1 MDKPVDKRKR
11 TRKRRPTVVSRHGRY
26 RFQTGMVTAS
36 LLERGL
42 PMDAAFEASRLLRD
56 KVAGMRDISTA
67 ELEVELDA
75 VLVQMGLP
83 PLAQVAP
90 AAQAERVPLVRSA
103 TGLRPFDRGLLVRD
117 LFSAGV
123 PVEAATE
130 LVGDLLR
137 RLCARPDREIGDGAL
152 EEEAVAMVEARYDLN
167 HARRYRLTR
176 WLRRSDRPVVILLGG
191 ATGTGKST
199 LAMELAFRLGIRMA
213 ISTDMI
219 RETMR
224 TVLSPEVVPG
234 LHDHSF
240 RGIVQVGQVLSDPRE
255 RVLAGFRQQASQVA
269 VGIRAVVRRALR
281 ENTHL
286 IIEGTHLLP
295 PFEQYLPYD
304 GQAHVAG
311 MVLGVPSERRH
322 LERFPER
329 AGRAPHRD
337 AATYLDSFQAV
348 RWIHDDLLQSAED
361 HEALVLTGEDTGS
374 TATLAVEYLSQVL
387 PVGGGQA
394 RAPEAALHGIDD
406 SAPRTLF
413 IVLDGLSDEPNPA
426 LGGRTPLAAAGKPW
440 LDMLAG
446 CGGQGQ
452 VATAARPGVAPGTD
466 EGLRALLGWPAMPD
480 AGRGLYEALGQGI
493 AVPAGAVVFRGNLA
507 TVAPDGSLI
516 DRRAG
521 RIRAGTADL
530 LAGLRNLTLKNGLRA
545 SAFPGHEHRLVV
557 MLQGEGLSAAVGDS
571 DPGGAAPI
579 QRPLDPRATDDT
591 PEAART
597 AEALREFL
605 DHAAEVL
612 SAHPLNQARIDEGLP
627 AANCIITRGAAQ
639 VEGPTRPS
647 VRTRGAMVS
656 ACPTALGVAR
666 AAGVQG
672 TRGPTMTGNL
682 DTDIE
687 GKLTVAAT
695 LLQTQ
700 PFVVVHLKGT
710 DIAAHD
716 RRPAAKRD
724 FIARFD
730 RALGHFLSRDE
741 ARGLRIVVSAD
752 HGTSSVSG
760 NHLADPVPLL
770 LATWDGPC
778 DPGAFD
784 EESAARGALGLLD
797 SAELSQLLWAE

>member
-1 MDKPVDKRKR
+1 MDKPTDKRKR
-11 TRKRRPTVVSRHGRY
+11 TRKRRPTVVSRHGHY

-42 PMDAAFEASRLLRD
+42 EMEVAFEASRLLRD
-56 KVAGMRDISTA
+56 RVAGMREIGTA
-67 ELEVELDA
+67 ELAAELDA
-75 VLVQMGLP
+75 VLVGMGHA
-83 PLAQVAP
+83 PLAYAKPVAP
-90 AAQAERVPLVRSA
+90 TEHPLQVRGA
-103 TGLRPFDRGLLVRD
+103 TGVRPLERGLLVRD

-123 PVEAATE
+123 PVEVAAG
-130 LVGDLLR
+130 LVEDMVR
-137 RLCARPDREIGDGAL
+137 RLSGNPDGEIGEAEL
-152 EEEAVAMVEARYDLN
+152 EEVASNLVEARFDVA

-176 WLRRSDRPVVILLGG
+176 WLRRSDKPVVILLGG

-199 LAMELAFRLGIRMA
+199 LAMELAFRLGIRIA

-295 PFEQYLPYD
+295 PFEQYIPTD
-304 GQAHVAG
+304 GNAYVAG
-311 MVLGVPSERRH
+311 LILGVPSEQRH
-322 LERFPER
+322 LARFPER
-329 AGRAPHRD
+329 ASRAPGRD

-387 PVGGGQA
+387 PIGGA
-394 RAPEAALHGIDD
+394 TTRAPDPSSQPRDD
-406 SAPRTLF
+406 HLVRTLF
-413 IVLDGLSDEPNPA
+413 IVLDGLADEPNPA
-426 LGGRTPLAAAGKPW
+426 LGGRTPLAAAEKPW
-440 LDMLAG
+440 LNMLAG

-452 VATAARPGVAPGTD
+452 VDTTSTPGEAPGTD
-466 EGLRALLGWPAMPD
+466 EGLRALLGWPAGAD
-480 AGRGLYEALGQGI
+480 TGRGLYEALGQGI
-493 AVPAGAVVFRGNLA
+493 NVPPGAVVFRGNLA
-507 TVAPDGSLI
+507 TVSPDGSLI

-521 RIRAGTADL
+521 RIRAGATDL
-530 LAGLRNLTLKNGLRA
+530 LAGLRNLTLRNGLRA
-545 SAFPGHEHRLVV
+545 SAYAGHEHRLVV
-557 MLQGEGLSAAVGDS
+557 MLQGDGLSAAVSDS
-571 DPGGAAPI
+571 DPGGAAAI
-579 QRPLDPRATDDT
+579 QRPLEPHPLDDT

-605 DHAAEVL
+605 DHAAQAL
-612 SAHPLNQARIDEGLP
+612 SAHPINHARIQQGQP

-639 VEGPTRPS
+639 VDLPVRPS
-647 VRTRGAMVS
+647 VRGRGAIVS
-656 ACPTALGVAR
+656 ACPAALGVAR

-672 TRGPTMTGNL
+672 TFGATMTGNL
-682 DTDIE
+682 DTDIDS
-687 GKLTVAAT
+687 KLSVAAT
-695 LLQTQ
+695 LLQTHH
-700 PFVVVHLKGT
+700 FVVVHIKGT

-724 FIARFD
+724 FIERFD
-730 RALGHFLSRDE
+730 RSLGQFLSRDD
-741 ARGLRIVVSAD
+741 ARGLRVVVSAD
-752 HGTSSVSG
+752 HGTSSITG

-778 DPGAFD
+778 DAGTFD
-784 EESAARGALGLLD
+784 EESAERGALGLLD
-797 SAELSQLLWAE
+797 SAELSQMLWAE